1 MRSPLFVFPSRQFL
15 RPPRRYEGRPSIF
28 VPRFVSV
35 RERQG
40 TPLFPAPSGEPQP
53 TGAARN
59 GVVNM
64 ESAIGTEYVEESSRT
79 ANLGVFDSW
88 NSKDDE
94 GKVQTIKE
102 ECLKRIDEVRQ
113 TNKQS
118 TKSAAFMSIPATLIF
133 LSRFDLES
141 YRDLQSPDKRCRTL
155 EERFLFFCDKYF
167 LGKEQTST
175 PDKASVSSLLNEIR
189 IGLLEGAT
197 LSPRNVAEDLKKF
210 TIKISQ
216 RQRARRT
223 LKDMELE
230 IEAASRSGKGMEV
243 LFNSDELCNEM
254 EKAVTAMFA
263 KTTKAERKH
272 IINLFSTETPLL
284 SHDDVD
290 TGRGIVR

>member
-1 MRSPLFVFPSRQFL
+1 
-15 RPPRRYEGRPSIF
+15 
-28 VPRFVSV
+28 
-35 RERQG
+35 
-40 TPLFPAPSGEPQP
+40 
-53 TGAARN
+53 
-59 GVVNM
+59 M
-64 ESAIGTEYVEESSRT
+64 ESIRGTEYVEQPSGF
-79 ANLGVFDSW
+79 ANPEVFDPWYSA
-88 NSKDDE
+88 DAE
-94 GKVQTIKE
+94 GKVQKVKE

-113 TNKQS
+113 TNMNS
-118 TKSAAFMSIPATLIF
+118 PKSAAFMSIPATIIF

-141 YRDLQSPDKRCRTL
+141 YRDLHSPDKRCRTL
-155 EERFLFFCDKYF
+155 EARFLYFCDKYF
-167 LGKEQTST
+167 LGKEQISS

-197 LSPRNVAEDLKKF
+197 LSPNNVAENLKKF

-243 LFNSDELCNEM
+243 LFNSDELCHEM
-254 EKAVTAMFA
+254 EKAVAAMFA

-272 IINLFSTETPLL
+272 IVTLFSTETPLL